1 MVHNTSRFSFVEAFC
16 TWPATGADRDTE
28 LVHKA
33 RAEFRRHGG
42 LLRMADAVRSGIH
55 RRTLYAMRDAGQ
67 VEVLARGLYRL
78 ADAPPLGNPDL
89 VTVAAKIP
97 HGVVY
102 LISALAFHEMTTQ
115 IPHEV
120 CIAVPRNS
128 EPPHLDY
135 PPIRVVRLSQAPYE
149 AGIETHKLDGVAVKV
164 YSREKTL
171 ADCFK
176 HRNEIGLDTVLE
188 AVRMYKAQ
196 GRVNADA
203 ILRFASVCRVARVAR
218 PYLESLL

>member
-1 MVHNTSRFSFVEAFC
+1 M
-16 TWPATGADRDTE
+16 ATETGNRE
-28 LVHKA
+28 PEPQQKA
-33 RAEFRRHGG
+33 RAAFRRHGG
-42 LLRMADAVRSGIH
+42 LMRMADAIRAGIH

-67 VEVLARGLYRL
+67 VEALARGLYRL
-78 ADAPPLGNPDL
+78 ADAPPLGHPDL
-89 VTVAAKIP
+89 VTVAVRVP

-115 IPHEV
+115 VPHEV
-120 CIAVPRNS
+120 WVAVPRNS
-128 EPPHLDY
+128 EPPRLDY
-135 PPIRVVRLSQAPYE
+135 PPVRVVRLSQAPYE
-149 AGIETHKLDGVAVKV
+149 AGIETHRLDGVAVKV

-196 GRVNADA
+196 GRIDVDA
-203 ILRFASVCRVARVAR
+203 LLRYAAVCRVARVAR
-218 PYLESLL
+218 PYLEALL

>member
-1 MVHNTSRFSFVEAFC
+1 MASDS
-16 TWPATGADRDTE
+16 ADRDTE

-42 LLRMADAVRSGIH
+42 LLRMADALRSGIH
-55 RRTLYAMRDAGQ
+55 RRTLYAMRDVGQ

-78 ADAPPLGNPDL
+78 TDAPPLGNPDL

-102 LISALAFHEMTTQ
+102 PISAMAYHEMTTQ

-128 EPPHLDY
+128 EPPHLHY
-135 PPIRVVRLSQAPYE
+135 PPIRVVRQSQAPYD
-149 AGIETHKLDGVAVKV
+149 AGIEPHKLDGVA
-164 YSREKTL
+164 
-171 ADCFK
+171 A
-176 HRNEIGLDTVLE
+176 
-188 AVRMYKAQ
+188 
-196 GRVNADA
+196 NAY
-203 ILRFASVCRVARVAR
+203 AR
-218 PYLESLL
+218 

>member
-1 MVHNTSRFSFVEAFC
+1 MFH
-16 TWPATGADRDTE
+16 
-28 LVHKA
+28 
-33 RAEFRRHGG
+33 RHHWT
-42 LLRMADAVRSGIH
+42 LRMSEALREGIH

-67 VEVLARGLYRL
+67 VETLARGLYRL
-78 ADAPPLGNPDL
+78 TDAKPLAYPDL
-89 VTVAAKIP
+89 VTVATKVP
-97 HGVVY
+97 SGVIS

-120 CIAVPRNS
+120 CIAIPRNR
-128 EPPHLDY
+128 EPPRLDY
-135 PPIRVVRLSQAPYE
+135 PPIRVVRLSPAPYA
-149 AGIETHKLDGVAVKV
+149 AGIETRELDGVNVKI

-176 HRNEIGLDTVLE
+176 HRNEVGLDTVLE

-196 GRVNADA
+196 GRVDVDA
-203 ILRFASVCRVARVAR
+203 IFRYATVCRVARVAR

>member
-1 MVHNTSRFSFVEAFC
+1 MATDKANADTQVIRKAKAAF
-16 TWPATGADRDTE
+16 RSN
-28 LVHKA
+28 
-33 RAEFRRHGG
+33 GG
-42 LLRMADAVRSGIH
+42 LLRMADAVRSGVH
-55 RRTLYAMRDAGQ
+55 RRTLYAMRDGGL

-97 HGVVY
+97 HGVIY
-102 LISALAFHEMTTQ
+102 LISALAFHELTTQ
-115 IPHEV
+115 IPHEI
-120 CIAVPRNS
+120 CIAVSRNS
-128 EPPHLDY
+128 EPPRLDY

-149 AGIETHKLDGVAVKV
+149 AGIETHQLDGVKVKV

-196 GRVNADA
+196 RRVNADA
-203 ILRFASVCRVARVAR
+203 ILRFAAICRVANVAR

>member
-1 MVHNTSRFSFVEAFC
+1 MAAQTVTREA
-16 TWPATGADRDTE
+16 D
-28 LVHKA
+28 LVRKA
-33 RAEFRRHGG
+33 RTVFRRHGG
-42 LLRMADAVRSGIH
+42 LMRMADAIRAGVH

-67 VEVLARGLYRL
+67 LEALARGLYRL

-89 VTVAAKIP
+89 VTVAAKVP

-102 LISALAFHEMTTQ
+102 LVSALAFHEITTQ

-120 CIAVPRNS
+120 WVAVPRNS
-128 EPPHLDY
+128 EPPRLEY
-135 PPIRVVRLSQAPYE
+135 PPLRIVRLSQAPYG
-149 AGIETHKLDGVAVKV
+149 AGIETHKLDGVNVKI

-196 GRVNADA
+196 GRIDIDA
-203 ILRFASVCRVARVAR
+203 ILRFAAICRVAKIAR
-218 PYLESLL
+218 PYLEALL

>member
-1 MVHNTSRFSFVEAFC
+1 MTAKTAN
-16 TWPATGADRDTE
+16 RDPE
-28 LVHKA
+28 PQQKA
-33 RAEFRRHGG
+33 RAAFRRHGG
-42 LLRMADAVRSGIH
+42 ILRMAEALRAGVH

-67 VEVLARGLYRL
+67 VEALARGLYRL
-78 ADAPPLGNPDL
+78 ADAPPLGHPDL

-97 HGVVY
+97 HGVIY
-102 LISALAFHEMTTQ
+102 LVSALAFHDMTTQ

-120 CIAVPRNS
+120 WVAVPRNS
-128 EPPHLDY
+128 EPPRLDY

-149 AGIETHKLDGVAVKV
+149 AGIETHRLDGVDVKV

-188 AVRMYKAQ
+188 AVRMYKAR
-196 GRVNADA
+196 GRVDVDA
-203 ILRFASVCRVARVAR
+203 ILRFAAVCRVARVAR
-218 PYLESLL
+218 PYLEALL

>member
-1 MVHNTSRFSFVEAFC
+1 MASDR
-16 TWPATGADRDTE
+16 ADKDTE
-28 LVHKA
+28 VIHKA
-33 RAEFRRHGG
+33 KAEFRRHGS
-42 LLRMADAVRSGIH
+42 LLRMADAVRFGIH
-55 RRTLYAMRDAGQ
+55 RRTLYAMRDTGQ

-78 ADAPPLGNPDL
+78 ADEPPLGNPDL

-120 CIAVPRNS
+120 CIAIPRNS
-128 EPPHLDY
+128 EPPHLEY

-149 AGIETHKLDGVAVKV
+149 AGIESHKLDGVAVNV

-171 ADCFK
+171 ADSFK
-176 HRNEIGLDTVLE
+176 HRSDVGLDTVLE

-196 GRVNADA
+196 GRVNVDA
-203 ILRFASVCRVARVAR
+203 ILRFVSVCRVARVAR

>member
-1 MVHNTSRFSFVEAFC
+1 MAGERT
-16 TWPATGADRDTE
+16 DRDTD
-28 LVHKA
+28 VNRKA
-33 RAEFRRHGG
+33 QAEFRRHGG
-42 LLRMADAVRSGIH
+42 LLRMADAIRAGIH
-55 RRTLYAMRDAGQ
+55 RRTLYAMRDTGQ
-67 VEVLARGLYRL
+67 VKVLARGLFRL

-89 VTVAAKIP
+89 VTVAAKVP
-97 HGVVY
+97 HGVIY
-102 LISALAFHEMTTQ
+102 LISALSFHEMTTQ

-120 CIAVPRNS
+120 CIAVPRDS
-128 EPPHLDY
+128 EPPKLDY

-149 AGIETHKLDGVAVKV
+149 AGIETHKVDGVTVKV

-188 AVRMYKAQ
+188 AVRMYRAQ
-196 GRVNADA
+196 GRVKADA
-203 ILRFASVCRVARVAR
+203 ILRFASLCRVARVAR

>member
-1 MVHNTSRFSFVEAFC
+1 
-16 TWPATGADRDTE
+16 
-28 LVHKA
+28 
-33 RAEFRRHGG
+33 
-42 LLRMADAVRSGIH
+42 MADAVRSGIH

-78 ADAPPLGNPDL
+78 ADAPPLGSPDL

-128 EPPHLDY
+128 EPPHLHY
-135 PPIRVVRLSQAPYE
+135 PPIRVVRLRS
-149 AGIETHKLDGVAVKV
+149 
-164 YSREKTL
+164 
-171 ADCFK
+171 CFITSK
-176 HRNEIGLDTVLE
+176 S
-188 AVRMYKAQ
+188 A
-196 GRVNADA
+196 
-203 ILRFASVCRVARVAR
+203 
-218 PYLESLL
+218 

>member
-1 MVHNTSRFSFVEAFC
+1 MVSERT
-16 TWPATGADRDTE
+16 DRDTA
-28 LVHKA
+28 VNRKA
-33 RAEFRRHGG
+33 QAEFRRHGG
-42 LLRMADAVRSGIH
+42 LLRMADAIRAGIH

-67 VEVLARGLYRL
+67 VKVLARGLYRL

-89 VTVAAKIP
+89 VTVAAKVP
-97 HGVVY
+97 HGVIY
-102 LISALAFHEMTTQ
+102 LISALSFHEMTTQ

-120 CIAVPRNS
+120 CIAVPRDS
-128 EPPHLDY
+128 EPPKLDY

-149 AGIETHKLDGVAVKV
+149 AGIETHKVDGVTVKV

-188 AVRMYKAQ
+188 AVRMYRAQ
-196 GRVNADA
+196 GRVKADA

>member
-1 MVHNTSRFSFVEAFC
+1 MASTRAN
-16 TWPATGADRDTE
+16 RDTA
-28 LVHKA
+28 VIRNA
-33 RAEFRRHGG
+33 RAEFRRQGG
-42 LLRMADAVRSGIH
+42 LLRMADAIRSGIH

-67 VEVLARGLYRL
+67 IEVLARGLYRL

-89 VTVAAKIP
+89 VTVAAKLP

-120 CIAVPRNS
+120 CIAIPRNS

-135 PPIRVVRLSQAPYE
+135 PPIRVVRLSQSPYM
-149 AGIETHKLDGVAVKV
+149 AGIETHKVDGVAVKV

-196 GRVNADA
+196 ARVNADA
-203 ILRFASVCRVARVAR
+203 ILHYASVCRVARVAR

>member
-1 MVHNTSRFSFVEAFC
+1 
-16 TWPATGADRDTE
+16 
-28 LVHKA
+28 
-33 RAEFRRHGG
+33 
-42 LLRMADAVRSGIH
+42 MADAVRAGIH

-67 VEVLARGLYRL
+67 VEALARGLYRL
-78 ADAPPLGNPDL
+78 AEAPPLGNPDL
-89 VTVAAKIP
+89 VTVAAKVP

-115 IPHEV
+115 IPHEIW
-120 CIAVPRNS
+120 IAVLRNT
-128 EPPHLDY
+128 EPPRLDY
-135 PPIRVVRLSQAPYE
+135 PPIHVVRLGQAPFE
-149 AGIETHKLDGVAVKV
+149 AGIEMHRLDNIPVKV

-196 GRVNADA
+196 GRVDGDA
-203 ILRFASVCRVARVAR
+203 LLRFAAVCRVARVAR
-218 PYLESLL
+218 PYLEALL